1 MRALALPV
9 VAAAFAAEAAAA
21 AASPAPT
28 PLLSDDAGAAAAS
41 SARTPKSFGLAGP
54 DLNAFELDGAP
65 FRFMAGSMHYWR
77 NRRSEWKPKLQLMR
91 DLGLNAVLTPTNWA
105 LHEPEEGRW
114 EIGGERD
121 VAAFVRTAAEV
132 GLLVVMRLG
141 SYATAE
147 MDLGGVPAWLIPK
160 NITTIR
166 SIDPVWQ
173 RYERRYFSRLLALLT
188 PHQYPAG
195 PIVCAQLG
203 DDSDVSIL
211 KVRRR

>member
-1 MRALALPV
+1 MCAPALLV

-21 AASPAPT
+21 AAAASPAPT
-28 PLLSDDAGAAAAS
+28 PL
-41 SARTPKSFGLAGP
+41 ARSPKSFRLAGP
-54 DLNAFELDGAP
+54 ELNAFELDGAP

-114 EIGGERD
+114 EFGGQSD
-121 VAAFVRTAAEV
+121 VTAFVRTAAEV

-166 SIDPVWQ
+166 SVDPVWQ
-173 RYERRYFSRLLALLT
+173 RYERRYFSKLLSLLT

-203 DDSDVSIL
+203 DDSDVPIL